1 VNDPKDTGVGSLFQ
15 LPNIFGLGRKKKEK
29 PKSDSEE
36 AEIFPLEKAKEN
48 WKTAISYY
56 RSEQY
61 DQAIIH
67 FRESLEML
75 LRANCHGYISS
86 KEKNLTTLA
95 KKAFANIPAEI
106 AAALKFIN
114 PHYTLVKSVYTAAFA
129 DEIYEK
135 AKMVAAWVFSQSEYL
150 KFDLDPK

>member
-1 VNDPKDTGVGSLFQ
+1 MNDPKDSGYGSLFQ
-15 LPNIFGLGRKKKEK
+15 LPSIFGFGKKKKEK
-29 PKSDSEE
+29 PKTESEE
-36 AEIFPLEKAKEN
+36 PDLYPLEKAKEN
-48 WKTAISYY
+48 WKAAINYY

-61 DQAIIH
+61 DQATIH

-86 KEKNLTTLA
+86 KEKNLTALA
-95 KKAFANIPAEI
+95 KKAFGNIPAEI
-106 AAALKFIN
+106 STALRFIN

-135 AKMVAAWVFSQSEYL
+135 AKKVASWIFSQSAYT

>member
-1 VNDPKDTGVGSLFQ
+1 MNDPNDTGVGSLFQ
-15 LPNIFGLGRKKKEK
+15 LPNIFGFGKKKKEK
-29 PKSDSEE
+29 PKTDFDEIE
-36 AEIFPLEKAKEN
+36 AYPLEKAKEN
-48 WKTAISYY
+48 WKDALRYY

-61 DQAIIH
+61 DLATIH

-95 KKAFANIPAEI
+95 QKAFANIPAEI
-106 AAALKFIN
+106 SAALKFIN
-114 PHYTLVKSVYTAAFA
+114 PHYTLVKSIYTAAFA
-129 DEIYEK
+129 DEVYEK
-135 AKMVAAWVFSQSEYL
+135 AKMVASWVFSQSAYT

>member
-1 VNDPKDTGVGSLFQ
+1 MNDSKDTGVGGLFQ
-15 LPNIFGLGRKKKEK
+15 LPKLFGFGKKKEK
-29 PKSDSEE
+29 SKTESEE
-36 AEIFPLEKAKEN
+36 TEIYPLEKAKEN

-61 DQAIIH
+61 DQATIY

-86 KEKNLTTLA
+86 SEKNLTALA
-95 KKAFANIPAEI
+95 KKAFDNIPAEI
-106 AAALKFIN
+106 SAALKFIN

-129 DEIYEK
+129 DDIYEK
-135 AKMVAAWVFSQSEYL
+135 AKKVATWIFSQSSYT